1 MHSEWPVSECLQ
13 MLSTSRSP
21 SACAHSFDG
30 PKLHDLIRDLVAA
43 AAAEAQEAASLREQM
58 ASLREQIEVWG
69 ELADRLTDG
78 GKPRKKEELL
88 RDVEWITSLV
98 QAREIIA
105 DSHGDVMGNLAQ
117 CIISERIA
125 TESVMMYSIQAM
137 EQQISI

>member
-1 MHSEWPVSECLQ
+1 MQ
-13 MLSTSRSP
+13 
-21 SACAHSFDG
+21 
-30 PKLHDLIRDLVAA
+30 
-43 AAAEAQEAASLREQM
+43 EQM

-98 QAREIIA
+98 QAREIIV

-125 TESVMMYSIQAM
+125 TESVMVCSTQAGGARGPPGLPGLANQDPHSISTQCSFAGG
-137 EQQISI
+137 S